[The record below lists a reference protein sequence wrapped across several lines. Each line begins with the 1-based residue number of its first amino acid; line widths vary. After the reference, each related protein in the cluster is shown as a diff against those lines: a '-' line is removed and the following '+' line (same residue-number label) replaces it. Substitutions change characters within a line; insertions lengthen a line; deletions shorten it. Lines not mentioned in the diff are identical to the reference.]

1 MSKIVGLGGVFFR
14 SKDVNAS
21 MTWYKDILG
30 ISLESW
36 GGMFPLKPQTQEYQV
51 FTIMPEATEYLNQNQ
66 SFMINFVVEDLD
78 AYCEILKTKGVVIQK
93 NEASE
98 FGKFAW
104 IEDLDKNKIELWE
117 PPKSKND

>member
-1 MSKIVGLGGVFFR
+1 MSKIVGLGGVFFK

-51 FTIMPEATEYLNQNQ
+51 FTIMPETTQYLNQNQ

-78 AYCEILKTKGVVIQK
+78 AYCEILMTKGVAIQK